1 MTDIS
6 ADIARIDQA
15 AEAVPGGTASVADY
29 VALLKPRVMS
39 LVVFTGAV
47 GLAVEAAAAPTSTIP
62 ILGASA
68 SIAGIIGAAARR
80 DPHARILVVV
90 PTRGLRLRRFAIPLL
105 PLVAVWLVI
114 QVAGLAF
121 DRGEPVAFLAHA
133 TGFVVG
139 VLMAGKTRRGLRPV
153 D

>member
-1 MTDIS
+1 
-6 ADIARIDQA
+6 
-15 AEAVPGGTASVADY
+15 
-29 VALLKPRVMS
+29 
-39 LVVFTGAV
+39 
-47 GLAVEAAAAPTSTIP
+47 
-62 ILGASA
+62 
-68 SIAGIIGAAARR
+68 
-80 DPHARILVVV
+80 
-90 PTRGLRLRRFAIPLL
+90 
-105 PLVAVWLVI
+105 VI